1 MNRREARRRGQNKMM
16 TTTRRGLLGA
26 AGTALACP
34 ALAQQIGPWQPT
46 RPIQLIV
53 GYAPGGGSDIIAR
66 TIAEACAPLMPV
78 PMVVVNKPGAGGAL
92 AAEFV
97 ARAAPDGH
105 TLVMHGGSE
114 STSLPA
120 FRDVPYDPKKSF
132 RAVIRLTRNGHI
144 LSCKGGA
151 QPRYPDLAAALAA
164 AKADPGGVAHGSA
177 GIGSLSHAIFIL
189 IERAAGVQ
197 FLHVPYTGGGPA
209 LQALLAGQTQLN
221 VNATDELGSQVTSGE
236 LKALAIASEK
246 RAPAYK
252 DVPTLRELGYDIVAD
267 NMKGWVGPA
276 GMTDEM
282 VTYLHDRFR
291 QGMQTT
297 TWSRFMERVGEADG
311 YADGPAFQ
319 QSMDRLLDSIRAA
332 LGRS

>member
-1 MNRREARRRGQNKMM
+1 MNRI
-16 TTTRRGLLGA
+16 TRRGILGA
-26 AGTALACP
+26 AGAALACP
-34 ALAQQIGPWQPT
+34 AYAQQIGPWQPT
-46 RPIQLIV
+46 RPIQLNV
-53 GYAPGGGSDIIAR
+53 GFAPGGGSDIIAR
-66 TIAEACAPLMPV
+66 TIAEACAPLVPV
-78 PMVVVNKPGAGGAL
+78 PMVVVNRPGAGGGL

-114 STSLPA
+114 STSIPA
-120 FRDVPYDPKKSF
+120 HRDVPYDPKTSF

-144 LSCKGGA
+144 LSCKGGD
-151 QPRYPDLAAALAA
+151 QPRFADLAAAIAA
-164 AKADPGGVAHGSA
+164 AKADPGGLAHGSA
-177 GIGSLSHAIFIL
+177 GVGSLSHSIFIL
-189 IERAAGVQ
+189 LERAANVQ

-221 VNATDELGSQVTSGE
+221 VNATDELGSQVTSGA
-236 LKALAIASEK
+236 LKALAIASEQ
-246 RAPAYK
+246 RAPAYR

-291 QGMQTT
+291 QGMQTA
-297 TWSRFMERVGEADG
+297 TWNRFMERLGEADG
-311 YADGPAFQ
+311 YADGPTFQ
-319 QSMDRLLDSIRAA
+319 RSMDTLLDQIRAA
-332 LGRS
+332 LKRS

>member
-1 MNRREARRRGQNKMM
+1 MG
-16 TTTRRGLLGA
+16 TTTRRAVLGS
-26 AGTALACP
+26 ALAMP
-34 ALAQQIGPWQPT
+34 ALAQQLGPWQPT

-66 TIAEACAPLMPV
+66 TIAEACAPLIPV
-78 PMVVVNKPGAGGAL
+78 PMVVVNRPGAGGAL

-114 STSLPA
+114 STALPA
-120 FRDVPYDPKKSF
+120 FRDVPYDPKRSF
-132 RAVIRLTRNGHI
+132 RAVIRLTRNGHV
-144 LSCKGGA
+144 LSCRGGEA
-151 QPRYPDLAAALAA
+151 PRFADLAAAIAA
-164 AKADPGGVAHGSA
+164 AKADPGGLAHGSA
-177 GIGSLSHAIFIL
+177 GIGTLSHAIFIL
-189 IERAAGVQ
+189 LERAAGVQ

-221 VNATDELGSQVTSGE
+221 INATDELGGQVTSGA
-236 LKALAIASEK
+236 LKALAIASEA
-246 RAPAYK
+246 RAPALRN
-252 DVPTLRELGYDIVAD
+252 VPTLRELGYDIVAD

-282 VTYLHDRFR
+282 AAYLHDRFR
-291 QGMQTT
+291 QGMATP
-297 TWSRFMERVGEADG
+297 TWARFMERVGEADG
-311 YADGPAFQ
+311 YADGPEFQ
-319 QSMDRLLDSIRAA
+319 RSMDRLLDSIRAA

>member
-1 MNRREARRRGQNKMM
+1 MKRINRR
-16 TTTRRGLLGA
+16 TFLGA
-26 AGTALACP
+26 AGAALACP
-34 ALAQQIGPWQPT
+34 ALAQQIGAWQPS

-66 TIAEACAPLMPV
+66 TIAEACAPIIPV
-78 PMVVVNKPGAGGAL
+78 PMVVVNRPGAGGAL

-132 RAVIRLTRNGHI
+132 RAVIRLTRNGHV
-144 LSCKGGA
+144 LSCKGGPNPTYA
-151 QPRYPDLAAALAA
+151 DFAAAMAA
-164 AKADPGGVAHGSA
+164 AKANPGGVAHGSA
-177 GIGSLSHAIFIL
+177 GIGTLSHSIFIL
-189 IERAAGVQ
+189 MERAVGVE
-197 FLHVPYTGGGPA
+197 FLHVPYNGGGPA
-209 LQALLAGQTQLN
+209 LQALLQGLTQLN
-221 VNATDELGSQVTSGE
+221 INATDELGDQVTSGA
-236 LKALAIASEK
+236 LKALAVASEA
-246 RAPAYK
+246 RAKAYP

-282 VTYLHDRFR
+282 TTYLHDRFR
-291 QGMQTT
+291 QGMQTP
-297 TWSRFMERVGEADG
+297 TWQRFMERVGEADG
-311 YADGPAFQ
+311 YANGPDFQ
-319 QSMDRLLDSIRAA
+319 LSMDRLLDSIRAA
-332 LGRS
+332 IKRT

>member
-1 MNRREARRRGQNKMM
+1 MERIN
-16 TTTRRGLLGA
+16 RRGLLGA
-26 AGTALACP
+26 AGAALAAP
-34 ALAQQIGPWQPT
+34 AYAQQIGQWQPS

-66 TIAEACAPLMPV
+66 TIAEACAPIIPV
-78 PMVVVNKPGAGGAL
+78 PMVVVNRPGAGGAL
-92 AAEFV
+92 GAEFV

-132 RAVIRLTRNGHI
+132 RAVIRLTRNGHV

-151 QPRYPDLAAALAA
+151 NPTYADFAAAMAA
-164 AKADPGGVAHGSA
+164 AKAKPGEVAHGSA
-177 GIGSLSHAIFIL
+177 GIGTLSHSIFIL
-189 IERAAGVQ
+189 MERAVGVE
-197 FLHVPYTGGGPA
+197 FLHVPYNGGGPA
-209 LQALLAGQTQLN
+209 LQALIQGLTQLN
-221 VNATDELGSQVTSGE
+221 INATDELGDQVSSGA
-236 LKALAIASEK
+236 LKALAVASEA
-246 RAPAYK
+246 RAKAYP

-291 QGMQTT
+291 QGMQTP
-297 TWSRFMERVGEADG
+297 TWQRFMERLGEADG
-311 YADGPAFQ
+311 YANGPDFQ
-319 QSMDRLLDSIRAA
+319 LSMDRLLDSIRAA
-332 LGRS
+332 IKRT